1 MAGLSTFLYGA
12 LEPHQNPRGPV
23 LCPGPAADW
32 LLAIFSRRFARV
44 CRRQETRLF
53 FFAAAPSDA
62 RVAGRLDRPG
72 LRSGWRFPTLHTT
85 THPCLLGLSRPSHQ
99 ASLAGLISIPTAGT
113 TTASC
118 RRVGHHDGLGSVR
131 NGHGQTLHGRS
142 LFKLHVAGPKA
153 TKEFCSPLQ
162 EPPFVGRHIYLSS
175 KPVSLSLCI
184 SLALFNPQ
192 YSCPFFLSFFFFLFC
207 CHSKD
212 TTCEDRWAPQGPTN
226 KDCTLSSFFAFPHR
240 SHIKSTKCKSPVSSS
255 TFSFCPP
262 SRLVLSREVWRRIPK
277 AHDQDKVRPRPP
289 YIPFATPKSRC

>member
-1 MAGLSTFLYGA
+1 MTSPTAGLSTFLYGA

-44 CRRQETRLF
+44 CRRQETRLL

-62 RVAGRLDRPG
+62 QVAGRLDRPG

-118 RRVGHHDGLGSVR
+118 RRVGHHDGLGCVR

-142 LFKLHVAGPKA
+142 LFKLHAAGPKLQKRFVRLCR
-153 TKEFCSPLQ
+153 TTFCWAA
-162 EPPFVGRHIYLSS
+162 HLSLFQT
-175 KPVSLSLCI
+175 SLSFLAYFLGLVQPTI
-184 SLALFNPQ
+184 FLSLLFILL
-192 YSCPFFLSFFFFLFC
+192 FLSFFL
-207 CHSKD
+207 
-212 TTCEDRWAPQGPTN
+212 
-226 KDCTLSSFFAFPHR
+226 
-240 SHIKSTKCKSPVSSS
+240 
-255 TFSFCPP
+255 
-262 SRLVLSREVWRRIPK
+262 
-277 AHDQDKVRPRPP
+277 
-289 YIPFATPKSRC
+289 PF